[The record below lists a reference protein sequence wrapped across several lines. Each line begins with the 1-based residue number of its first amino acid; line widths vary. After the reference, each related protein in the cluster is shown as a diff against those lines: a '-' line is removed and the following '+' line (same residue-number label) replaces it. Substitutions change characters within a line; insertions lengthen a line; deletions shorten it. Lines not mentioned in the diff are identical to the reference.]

1 MSNIISWWPYHIT
14 RLIIE
19 QCHRTVM
26 HNGLRETLTQLRTR
40 FWISKGR
47 QRVKKV
53 IAKCNV
59 CKKIEGKSYGVPL
72 TPPLPPFRLSDE
84 FAFTKI
90 GQDYAGP
97 LFVKD
102 IYSKASNMNKAY
114 IALYTCANSRAL
126 HLDLVPELSS
136 EAFLRSL
143 KGFVGRRGIPKEVLY
158 YYLTKPRR
166 SRA

>member
-1 MSNIISWWPYHIT
+1 MEEKFNQVKLSPNVVEDDHGILRCRGRLENAPIHADSRCPILLPGDHHIT

-59 CKKIEGKSYGVPL
+59 CKKVEGKSYGVPL

-90 GQDYAGP
+90 GLDYAGP

-102 IYSKASNMNKAY
+102 IYSKARKMN
-114 IALYTCANSRAL
+114 T
-126 HLDLVPELSS
+126 LVRW
-136 EAFLRSL
+136 FLRATS
-143 KGFVGRRGIPKEVLY
+143 KI
-158 YYLTKPRR
+158 
-166 SRA
+166 S